1 MTRTISRQGNLSTVF
16 SVASDKEMHALM
28 AALCVLF
35 EDLRIELSGQVEDNL
50 LRMDECGKE
59 GRRFYFLR
67 RSIATL
73 YEFSEVIQELDGL
86 EAFQRIKAGFDDE
99 VGKHWSNSVR
109 YFKGQHG
116 YIARLRNNVGG
127 HFGKSAAKVAL
138 ANLMPDASG
147 GLEVTFTD
155 RGGGAKLFF
164 AHEIAATGA
173 LGQVPAA
180 SIQAKSKKLVRRALV
195 AYRKATWAV
204 DCIAVAYLWDRFGR
218 V

>member
-1 MTRTISRQGNLSTVF
+1 MRQGNLSTVF
-16 SVASDKEMHALM
+16 PVASDKEMHALM

-50 LRMDECGKE
+50 LRLDECGKE

-73 YEFSEVIQELDGL
+73 HEFSEVIQKLDGL
-86 EAFQRIKAGFDDE
+86 REFQRIKGGFDDD
-99 VGKHWSNSVR
+99 VGKHWNASVR
-109 YFKGQHG
+109 YFKAQHG

-127 HFGKSAAKVAL
+127 HFGKSAAMVAI

-155 RGGGAKLFF
+155 HGGGAKLFF
-164 AHEIAATGA
+164 AHEIVATGA
-173 LGQVPAA
+173 LGHVQGAN
-180 SIQAKSKKLVRRALV
+180 IQAKSRKLVRRALV

-204 DCIAVAYLWDRFGR
+204 DCIAVSYLWNRFGR